1 MKKQNRFMLGLIV
14 LLAVIS
20 TSACTVSV
28 NGEQVFDGR
37 VVSGGSFTLPNSS
50 DGNEINESL
59 VIFGG
64 SVHLLE
70 DSKIQGDVIVF
81 GGNADINGEITGD
94 LVVFGGSV
102 TLLDEAVIRQDLV
115 SFGSAI
121 NRSDGAIV
129 DGQVI
134 VDVPFPEINISP
146 VRIDRQIFTN
156 FDPFSGNGYNRYGL
170 ASVVSYFFNT
180 FAFTALAILI
190 VLFLPKQI
198 EKTAD
203 TTADQPVAAGGL
215 GCLTMLLV
223 PIAAVLMLFTVILIP
238 VSIVGLF
245 LLGIGLVFGWATVG
259 LVIGRRLA
267 EALDREWTPIVEAGV
282 GTLVVSLVSGGIG
295 FIPPLGALIWI
306 AISSVGLGAVVIS
319 RFGTQ
324 SPANMAIV
332 EAVATEP
339 QPKPKAK
346 PKTAKK
352 KTTKKKQ

>member
-14 LLAVIS
+14 LLAAIS
-20 TSACTVSV
+20 ASACTVSI

-37 VVSGGSFTLPNSS
+37 MVADGSFTLPNSR
-50 DGNEINESL
+50 DGNVLNDSL
-59 VIFGG
+59 IIFGG

-94 LVVFGGSV
+94 LVVFGGIV

-115 SFGSAI
+115 SFGSGI

-146 VRIDRQIFTN
+146 VQINPPNFTN
-156 FDPFSGNGYNRYGL
+156 FDPFSGNGYRYGL

-203 TTADQPVAAGGL
+203 TTIDQPVAAGGL

-238 VSIVGLF
+238 VSFVGLF
-245 LLGIGLVFGWATVG
+245 LLGIGLVFGWVTVG
-259 LVIGRRLA
+259 LVVGRRLG

-295 FIPPLGALIWI
+295 FIQPLGVLIWI

-332 EAVATEP
+332 EAVVTEP
-339 QPKPKAK
+339 QPKPKVK
-346 PKTAKK
+346 P
-352 KTTKKKQ
+352 KTTKKKTTNKK